1 MSCSLTAPWDK
12 DATTGLELR
21 SPVQSGQKYTPKQVV
36 LSEEQ
41 VASAM
46 ETLRVNDFVEKFP
59 RVDKFYA
66 DPAIASQV
74 YGLHSFVPAKGARPD
89 EKGVYGFV
97 KFRGAFA
104 TQQEADE
111 RAEFLIRNVDSFHDI
126 YTSFCG
132 RPFPIS
138 HNKDFV
144 KETAEVDVRDQIVKA
159 TSEDVAAKVKKDRQL
174 KDEVLERE
182 KKLIE
187 DCSKEESPLDRYTTL
202 QVKRANTISAILE
215 ARKKLDKWVEGL
227 AKCREE
233 IKQLDDTDPT
243 HRDSYIEKYLAARE
257 GVGMPSTLE
266 GTYLQFMGMSDDE
279 IVSKYNI

>member
-12 DATTGLELR
+12 DTTEH
-21 SPVQSGQKYTPKQVV
+21 KYVPKQVV
-36 LSEEQ
+36 LTEEQ

-46 ETLRVNDFVEKFP
+46 DTLRVNDFVEKFP

-74 YGLHSFVPAKGARPD
+74 YGLHSFVASKGAKPD

-132 RPFPIS
+132 RPFPLS

-144 KETAEVDVRDQIVKA
+144 KETAEVDIRDQIVKA
-159 TSEDVAAKVKKDRQL
+159 TSEDVAAKVKKDKQL
-174 KDEVLERE
+174 KDEVLDRE
-182 KKLIE
+182 KKLLE

-202 QVKRANTISAILE
+202 QVKRANIISAIIE
-215 ARKKLDKWVEGL
+215 ARKKLDKWVGSLE
-227 AKCREE
+227 KCREE
-233 IKQLDDTDPT
+233 IKQMDDADSS
-243 HRDSYIEKYLAARE
+243 HRDAYMENYNTGRQA
-257 GVGMPSTLE
+257 VGMNTAIE
-266 GTYLQFMGMSDDE
+266 GTYLQFMGMSDEE
-279 IVSKYNI
+279 IAAKYNC